1 MKLKIKKSK
10 CREVVY
16 LGNVITIP
24 EKHQYVAADDDGEVF
39 SYPEKPKQS
48 TTFWHGEVYKRV
60 KGVDVD
66 FEGMSEDWEYS
77 LFYFPLW

>member
-16 LGNVITIP
+16 LGKAIAIP
-24 EKHQYVAADDDGEVF
+24 EKHQYVAADEDGEVF

-48 TTFWHGEVYKRV
+48 AGTWYSKVYKRV
-60 KGVDVD
+60 KGVDMD
-66 FEGMSEDWEYS
+66 FEGMLEDWEYS
-77 LFYFPLW
+77 LFYFPLS